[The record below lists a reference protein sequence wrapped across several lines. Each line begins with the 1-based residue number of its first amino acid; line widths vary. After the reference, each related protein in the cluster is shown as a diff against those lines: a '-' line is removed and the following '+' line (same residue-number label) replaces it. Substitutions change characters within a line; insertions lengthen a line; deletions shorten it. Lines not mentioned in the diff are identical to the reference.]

1 MNIAKDALPLSGEFD
16 LHSPATDFAATSDL
30 AQPRVTRDVPR
41 NGVETEPLA
50 DATPRMIPELSR
62 EQLRLRNNLLL
73 ARERQGVRSL
83 VVTGTSE
90 GVGVTAV
97 ATTLALG
104 LSLDQKKRVLL
115 IEANSRR
122 PKLHKLFDLKSSH
135 EMATEDILGFF
146 DMAAVNGI
154 PNLRVMPI
162 EGVPAGSAFD
172 MKRFVAVLPALREAF
187 DFMIIDAPPLTLN
200 FEVMMLSLHLDGV
213 MVVAEANRT
222 RVEEIQELMKE
233 LRRTGTNF
241 LGLVLNREKNDV
253 PGMLKNWL

>member
-1 MNIAKDALPLSGEFD
+1 MNIAKDTLPLSGEFD
-16 LHSPATDFAATSDL
+16 LHEPAAGFTKSSDL
-30 AQPRVTRDVPR
+30 AQPRLPR
-41 NGVETEPLA
+41 NGVDSEPLA
-50 DATPRMIPELSR
+50 DVAARMIPELSR
-62 EQLRLRNNLLL
+62 EQLKLRNNLLL

-115 IEANSRR
+115 IETNSRR

-162 EGVPAGSAFD
+162 EGVPAGSPFD

-187 DFMIIDAPPLTLN
+187 DFMIIDAPPLALN
-200 FEVMMLSLHLDGV
+200 FDVLMLSLHLDGV

-222 RVEEIQELMKE
+222 RVEEIQESLKE
-233 LRRTGTNF
+233 VRRAGANF
-241 LGLVLNREKNDV
+241 LGLVLNRESNDM
-253 PGMLKNWL
+253 PAILKNWL